1 MSGERKAKA
10 FHRVADE
17 TGRLLG
23 ISVVECVKH
32 GGHVV
37 PAEIVHQG
45 RQLGVAALFDQPADV
60 ALVANLVIETLPP
73 CRPARKNE
81 RRVKLVRAVV
91 DPLAQC
97 LAARRLERCL
107 LQRAILENDDLPSE
121 IIEELLI
128 TSPKPLANNSIET
141 LAIVIDDPPAIAKA
155 LLPAFE
161 QRLEDI
167 SF

>member
-1 MSGERKAKA
+1 
-10 FHRVADE
+10 
-17 TGRLLG
+17 
-23 ISVVECVKH
+23 
-32 GGHVV
+32 
-37 PAEIVHQG
+37 
-45 RQLGVAALFDQPADV
+45 PADV

-97 LAARRLERCL
+97 LAARLLERCL

-128 TSPKPLANNSIET
+128 ASPKPLPNNSIEA
-141 LAIVIDDPPAIAKA
+141 LAIVVDDPPAIAKT
-155 LLPAFE
+155 LFPAFE
-161 QRLEDI
+161 QCLENI
-167 SF
+167 SFVQFCVAHQRHHAALGPVKAPPVGAHVVLRQRGEKGLRDAK

>member
-1 MSGERKAKA
+1 MSGEWRAKA
-10 FHRVADE
+10 FHGVE
-17 TGRLLG
+17 EEPVRLPG
-23 ISVVECVKH
+23 ISFGKCVKH
-32 GGHVV
+32 GGLAV

-91 DPLAQC
+91 VPLAQC
-97 LAARRLERCL
+97 LAARLLERCL

-128 TSPKPLANNSIET
+128 ASPKR
-141 LAIVIDDPPAIAKA
+141 V
-155 LLPAFE
+155 
-161 QRLEDI
+161 
-167 SF
+167 